1 MDTTTIK
8 QSIANYT
15 AIVKNAPAL
24 VTLYGQGNCFNY
36 VLPTA
41 KELASSLSIHAYPGI
56 YEGNLHFFLIPAAYD
71 VSTCTDIGFHTQV
84 CPVIWDLTSNRIPTK
99 EAKARIKRWSDLYTT
114 WIPQQVASTNGMFQA
129 FDIEVQD
136 FEVKGVKVHLGL
148 AGNTATPGVY
158 TADLIVTNADLT
170 AVYYDDFATPVPP
183 YGAAATQSS
192 FYLLQP

>member
-36 VLPTA
+36 VLPSP
-41 KELASSLSIHAYPGI
+41 KQLASSLSIHAYPGI
-56 YEGNLHFFLIPAAYD
+56 YEGNLNFFLIPAAYD
-71 VSTCTDIGFHTQV
+71 VSTCSDINAHTQV

-99 EAKARIKRWSDLYTT
+99 EAKARIKRWGDLYTT

-136 FEVKGVKVHLGL
+136 FEVKTVKLHLGL

-158 TADLIVTNADLT
+158 TADLIVTNADQNV
-170 AVYYDDFATPVPP
+170 VYYDDFVTPVPP
-183 YGAAATQSS
+183 YGTAATQSS